1 MAENKTEL
9 MTLDDDVLDAVM
21 GGMSLYEGADG
32 MDRDSW
38 FVRLMRRRMSNGAP
52 VFTPPPGAQDNTN
65 PLSTMFVG
73 DYSARR

>member
-1 MAENKTEL
+1 MAENKTKL

-38 FVRLMRRRMSNGAP
+38 FVRLIRRRMANGGA
-52 VFTPPPGAQDNTN
+52 VPPGAQDNTN